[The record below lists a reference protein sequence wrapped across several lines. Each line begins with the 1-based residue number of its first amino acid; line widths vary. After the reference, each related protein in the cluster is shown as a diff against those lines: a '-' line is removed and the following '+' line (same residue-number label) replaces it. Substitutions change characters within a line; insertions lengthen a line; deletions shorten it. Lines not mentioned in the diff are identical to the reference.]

1 MMKDKTRVDLG
12 MHVEVELLERSGA
25 GERMAFDIV
34 PDQEADFAHGL
45 LGASTPLAKAL
56 IGNKADSVVP
66 YAVDE
71 LVAVRILSLSPSV
84 AQIEDAAARRKEA
97 VKKAIRDAERTNAI
111 VFASSFSGKWGDY
124 DPDGMIED
132 EDEGG

>member
-1 MMKDKTRVDLG
+1 MKDKTRVDLG